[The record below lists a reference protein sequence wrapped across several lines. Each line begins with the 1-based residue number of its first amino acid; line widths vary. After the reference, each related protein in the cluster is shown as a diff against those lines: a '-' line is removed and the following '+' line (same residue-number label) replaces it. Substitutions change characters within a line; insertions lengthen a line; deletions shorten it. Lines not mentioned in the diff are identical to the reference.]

1 MRGAPVPATFASSSP
16 PGQKDPMPVIHE
28 HLAVDPAVL
37 TDPDR
42 RWRRMFPIDT
52 VGGDVSE
59 VIKAINDY
67 LPERLVYAEG
77 DSWFDKFTPL
87 PSSGTNLLD
96 AIRTPFMT
104 AVVDVAHIGDEVRDM
119 VRGHQALQ
127 TRAMFKLF
135 SFNAILLSAGG
146 NDLKNVFSDLFDT
159 KASSADGITSAF
171 QNKDLSRLARPA
183 SYTEFF
189 EDVVRNIGR
198 FVDLR
203 NSAKD
208 PVTRAAPI
216 FVHGYDYL
224 QPRPAAAKVFAITRI
239 GRGPWLHGSLK
250 AAGLSDEQM
259 RAAADAIVD
268 EMNRQLQQVIGALPN
283 VHVIDQRGLLTPAEP
298 GSTGHDADWLD
309 EIHPS
314 KDGFNKLARNRWDVP
329 LSRALGWQP
338 AADELVPALA
348 PSNRSTALDNQTR
361 DRTA

>member
-1 MRGAPVPATFASSSP
+1 
-16 PGQKDPMPVIHE
+16 MPVINDC
-28 HLAVDPAVL
+28 LAVHPAVL

-42 RWRRMFPIDT
+42 LWRRMFPIDT

-59 VIKAINDY
+59 VIKAINEY

-104 AVVDVAHIGDEVRDM
+104 AVVDVAHIGDEARDM
-119 VRGHQALQ
+119 VRGHQARQ

-146 NDLKNVFSDLFDT
+146 NDLKNVFADLFDT
-159 KASSADGITSAF
+159 KASANDGFTSTF
-171 QNKDLSRLARPA
+171 QNKDLSRLAHPA

-189 EDVVRNIGR
+189 DEVVRNIGR
-198 FVDLR
+198 FIDLR

-224 QPRPAAAKVFAITRI
+224 QPRPAQANIFTLTR
-239 GRGPWLHGSLK
+239 GGPGPWLHKPLK

-259 RAAADAIVD
+259 RAATDAVVD
-268 EMNRQLQQVIGALPN
+268 EMNRQLAQVIAPLPN

-298 GSTGHDADWLD
+298 GTTGQNADWLD

-314 KDGFNKLARNRWDVP
+314 KEGFNKLARNRWDVP

-338 AADELVPALA
+338 AAGEVVPALA
-348 PSNRSTALDNQTR
+348 PSNRSTALSHPAGNEL
-361 DRTA
+361 A